1 MTGIH
6 TRALDREL
14 KRGSAELL
22 ILSLLDARP
31 RHGYE
36 LSKLIHTRS
45 GGELRFHIDS
55 LYPLL
60 YRLEE
65 RGWIKGAWVE
75 KSDERRRRFY
85 KVTAEGRRVLAQQ
98 RKTWEAFVEAVR
110 ASRETNMP
118 DWTQHVRPR
127 LSPLRLSPAR
137 EAEIVEEL
145 SQHLDDRWRE
155 LVAGGA
161 SPDEATRLALADFRD
176 GDVLAQYIWRRCGRR
191 ILRHRSRRVPPAAN
205 CSAISG
211 RTCGTPRACCGSGP
225 ALLSPPF

>member
-1 MTGIH
+1 MTDIN

-36 LSKLIHTRS
+36 LSKLIHARS
-45 GGELRFHIDS
+45 DGQLTFHIDS

-65 RGWIKGAWVE
+65 RGWIKGTWVE

-98 RKTWEAFVEAVR
+98 RKTWAAFVEAVR
-110 ASRETNMP
+110 RVT
-118 DWTQHVRPR
+118 
-127 LSPLRLSPAR
+127 
-137 EAEIVEEL
+137 
-145 SQHLDDRWRE
+145 
-155 LVAGGA
+155 G
-161 SPDEATRLALADFRD
+161 DEHA
-176 GDVLAQYIWRRCGRR
+176 
-191 ILRHRSRRVPPAAN
+191 
-205 CSAISG
+205 
-211 RTCGTPRACCGSGP
+211 
-225 ALLSPPF
+225 